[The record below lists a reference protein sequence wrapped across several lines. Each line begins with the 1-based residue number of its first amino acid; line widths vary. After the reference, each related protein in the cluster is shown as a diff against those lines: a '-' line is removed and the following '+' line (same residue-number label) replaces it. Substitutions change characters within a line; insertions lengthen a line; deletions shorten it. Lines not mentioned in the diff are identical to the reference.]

1 MFEKASGEMEWVC
14 RIGLKEYMEGKG
26 LRPLFI
32 EAEVRF
38 LAEGY
43 FGTGGRGVRRDVW
56 DFKVKVGLE
65 GVTVEKAN

>member
-1 MFEKASGEMEWVC
+1 
-14 RIGLKEYMEGKG
+14 MEGKG